1 MAFLGANC
9 AYQDCAALIIV
20 AVAAV
25 LLIPRK
31 SGDTLARCQE
41 LYDKRDYAACSRILS
56 KELTKSPDWH
66 EGRLLLVKAQLA
78 DNDLLGALS
87 NYLYLSEA
95 GDRSM
100 KRTILDK
107 LAAAEKDIQ
116 RQARELIGKKL
127 SENADLDTTREF
139 AAEFEMAVENL
150 PGALSHLQILSSRKP
165 SREQE
170 SRAARLCSSYSQW
183 EKLLNELKDPP
194 LSWVQG
200 MKLLFAL
207 EHEDIELAGKAW
219 LKSRT

>member
-1 MAFLGANC
+1 
-9 AYQDCAALIIV
+9 
-20 AVAAV
+20 
-25 LLIPRK
+25 
-31 SGDTLARCQE
+31 
-41 LYDKRDYAACSRILS
+41 
-56 KELTKSPDWH
+56 
-66 EGRLLLVKAQLA
+66 
-78 DNDLLGALS
+78 
-87 NYLYLSEA
+87 
-95 GDRSM
+95 M

-107 LAAAEKDIQ
+107 LAAAETDIQ

-139 AAEFEMAVENL
+139 AAEFELAVENL

-170 SRAARLCSSYSQW
+170 SRAARLCSSYAQW

-207 EHEDIELAGKAW
+207 EHEDIELAGKA
-219 LKSRT
+219 LAEIEDISIIPEDITAKTYDLGLNRGLAVALDLP